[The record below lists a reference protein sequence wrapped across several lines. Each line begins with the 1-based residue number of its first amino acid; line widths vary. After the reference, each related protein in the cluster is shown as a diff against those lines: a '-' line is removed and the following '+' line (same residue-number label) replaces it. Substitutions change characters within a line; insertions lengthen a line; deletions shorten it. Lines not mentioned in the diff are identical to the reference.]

1 MNLLQ
6 IEIAALIPTKAGCAV
21 FLGNK
26 RKVIHFFIDL
36 HIGQTINDAILGND
50 TERPMTHD
58 LFSATL
64 KGFGGKMLKMII
76 HDYRDDIF
84 YARVYWEM
92 ENEVMERK
100 LLEIDARPS
109 DAMALAVRQN
119 APILISKKVWKEAEN
134 MKELLNDL
142 KNQDEGEIM

>member
-1 MNLLQ
+1 MRLLE
-6 IEIAALIPTKAGCAV
+6 IEIAALIPTRAGCAV
-21 FLGNK
+21 FLGNEK
-26 RKVIHFFIDL
+26 KVIHFFIDL
-36 HIGQTINDAILGND
+36 HIGHTINDSLSGND

-64 KGFGGKMLKMII
+64 NGFGGKMTKMII
-76 HDYRDDIF
+76 HDYRDDVF
-84 YARVYWEM
+84 YSRVYWEM

-100 LLEIDARPS
+100 ILEIDARPS

-119 APILISKKVWKEAEN
+119 APILISKKVWRDAEN

-142 KNQDEGEIM
+142 NNQDEVV